1 MKRRDIIERER
12 ERKKRESE
20 RKREREREKERK
32 IERERGREKELT
44 STIGIS
50 RILAALEK
58 FRRSHWSTFVNQLLH
73 SPFWNE

>member
-1 MKRRDIIERER
+1 MKKEGEREK
-12 ERKKRESE
+12 EIKKES
-20 RKREREREKERK
+20 EREREKERK